1 MRPLRTA
8 RALALL
14 LLASLS
20 TSGCVAGPNAR
31 VGQAGE
37 PFVAVDAAAQN
48 RRMGRGVNVLSND
61 PVWSGGAGARFAP
74 DDFKLIR
81 AAGFRTIR
89 IVLYAFPHM
98 DDNDRLDPAWLQRLD
113 TMLNAAIAQD
123 LTVILDEHDDNKC
136 ALDVDRCRR
145 MLSAFWSQIGVRYA
159 DAPSR
164 VVFEILNE
172 PHGALN
178 AQSWN
183 ELVRESLG
191 VIRRSNPTRN
201 VLVGTVEYD
210 RARNLAVLDLPDEDR
225 HLIVTVHYYDPVRFT
240 HQGASWMPPEIRD
253 GADIHWGSPEELA
266 ALAQAFDAMKAW
278 SISHDRP
285 LFLGEFGA
293 YERAPLE
300 DRVRWTCLVARSAE
314 REGFS
319 WAYWQFDPDFRL
331 YDFAHRSWVKPI
343 LMALIPDTPRTR
355 EGATAAAQISACDA
369 LAAQAEGL

>member
-1 MRPLRTA
+1 MRPLPTA

-14 LLASLS
+14 LLAFLPG
-20 TSGCVAGPNAR
+20 SGCAAEPNDPAGR
-31 VGQAGE
+31 FGE
-37 PFVAVDAAAQN
+37 PFVALDATAQN
-48 RRMGRGVNVLSND
+48 HRMGRGVNVLSND
-61 PVWSGGAGARFAP
+61 PVWSGGADARFAP
-74 DDFKLIR
+74 EDFKLIR
-81 AAGFRTIR
+81 AAGFQTVR

-98 DDNDRLDPAWLQRLD
+98 DQNDRLDPAWLQRLD
-113 TMLNAAIAQD
+113 TMLSAAIVQG

-136 ALDVDRCRR
+136 APDLDRCRR
-145 MLSAFWSQIGVRYA
+145 LLTAFWSQIAVRYA
-159 DAPSR
+159 DAPNR
-164 VVFEILNE
+164 VAFEILNE
-172 PHGALN
+172 PHGALT

-183 ELVRESLG
+183 GLVREVLG

-201 VLVGTVEYD
+201 LIVGTVEYD

-253 GADIHWGSPEELA
+253 GADIHWGTPEELA
-266 ALAQAFDAMKAW
+266 ALAQAFEAMKAW

-293 YERAPLE
+293 YERAPFE
-300 DRVRWTCLVARSAE
+300 DRVRWTCAVARTAE
-314 REGFS
+314 REGIS

-343 LMALIPDTPRTR
+343 LKALIPDPPPARQD
-355 EGATAAAQISACDA
+355 ATALGQISGCQI
-369 LAAQAEGL
+369 LAAQAERL